1 MMCCRQS
8 RTGDEKIQSV
18 KHRRRRSVLS
28 VSALAVW
35 VVLYFAAQADAAFQ
49 SLKPYPS
56 EDSVILNPFD
66 PSDDSALLLSILQPY
81 YKAATGRAFSIRSMP
96 GRGGAT
102 AWIDLSGRGDDAYNL
117 ALTDLPNLVL
127 LSLAEYPMYNLRDMR
142 NICLLASMPLVL
154 WVHQASP
161 ARDLYDLV
169 DSAGARPEQV
179 SIAGL
184 GRGTIQHLATLRFNR
199 MAGVKFSFSPYTGVE
214 SSGRAVLEGKKQA
227 FWGYP
232 SAALA
237 KTGNYR
243 PLAIA
248 SERRHALFPDLP
260 TFMELGYGLLE
271 SSYFGLAVS
280 ARTRSQVSVSVGTT
294 FLSLAVEQSFQKEI
308 GAAGFIPAPVG
319 AFDLNGYLQRLLEYY
334 ARQKEEYGM
343 E

>member
-1 MMCCRQS
+1 
-8 RTGDEKIQSV
+8 
-18 KHRRRRSVLS
+18 
-28 VSALAVW
+28 
-35 VVLYFAAQADAAFQ
+35 
-49 SLKPYPS
+49 
-56 EDSVILNPFD
+56 LNPFD
-66 PSDDSALLLSILQPY
+66 PSDDAALLLFILQPY
-81 YKAATGRAFSIRSMP
+81 YRAATGRAFSIRNLP

-102 AWIDLSGRGDDAYNL
+102 AWIELSSREDDAYQL
-117 ALTDLPNLVL
+117 ALTDLPNLAA
-127 LSLAEYPMYNLRDMR
+127 LSLARHPPYNLRDLR

-154 WVHQASP
+154 WVGQDSP
-161 ARDLYDLV
+161 ARDLYDLI
-169 DSAGARPEQV
+169 DSARARPELV

-199 MAGVKFSFSPYTGVE
+199 MTGVKFGFSPHTGVE

-232 SAALA
+232 SVALA
-237 KTGNYR
+237 KTGHCR

-280 ARTRSQVSVSVGTT
+280 GQTNSRLSVSVGTV
-294 FLSLAVEQSFQKEI
+294 FLNLAGNQAFQKEI
-308 GAAGFIPAPVG
+308 AAAGFIPTPAG
-319 AFDLNGYLQRLLEYY
+319 AFELNGYLQRLLEYY
-334 ARQKEEYGM
+334 ARQREEYGM